1 MRLAEE
7 LLGIVM
13 VIAFRSFH
21 VLPNDD
27 QKVAQKSHTLYL
39 PLPSHR
45 RHDDAFATG
54 RKILSHYRHQSINSS
69 FVVFNRHGLSAGAPD
84 SPWHSACHLCCRSI
98 SASSDRIGE

>member
-21 VLPNDD
+21 VLPDDD
-27 QKVAQKSHTLYL
+27 QTVAQKSRTLYL

-54 RKILSHYRHQSINSS
+54 RRSSRTSVISPSIAPSLCSTRWTVGGCARFTFAFCLSSVLQRQ
-69 FVVFNRHGLSAGAPD
+69 NR
-84 SPWHSACHLCCRSI
+84 R
-98 SASSDRIGE
+98 